1 MRRRLR
7 ESIFHMTM
15 TRQRTT
21 EIWTLVATILASSM
35 AFIDGT
41 ALNVALP
48 ALQAELHADGAQ
60 LLWIVNAYLLVL
72 AALILL
78 GGSLGDHYGRKRIFG
93 LGIMIFTLASLACGL
108 APTINFLLVMR
119 VIQGAGGALM
129 VPGSLAIITAVFRQE
144 RRGQAIGLWS
154 AFSTLTTIMGP
165 AIGGVLAG
173 AGLWRFV
180 FFINL
185 PLAVIALFAL
195 TRVPESRDEE
205 APRQL
210 DIPGVALIAA
220 GLGLV
225 TFGAIQL
232 GASARTSGQT
242 IGAIVAIVA
251 GIVALVA
258 FVYVEWHSTH
268 PMVRLDLFRSRVFTG
283 TNVMCVFLYG
293 ALSGATFFLPLNL
306 IQIQGYS
313 ATLAGLTFLPFS
325 LILVVLS
332 PIMGR
337 LVDRLGPRIPLTV
350 GPLIVALGFMVLALP
365 GVTSGP
371 SSYWYTFFPGSIL
384 LGLGMGVTVTPLT
397 TAVMGSVASSHAGV
411 ASGVNNAVTRAS
423 QVLALAVLGAIAL
436 FVFTSALEAQAQ
448 NLPIS
453 AQQRQELV
461 QGAGKLGG
469 TPIPPG
475 LDQNAQQQ
483 TQDAI
488 DQSFVQMFRLI
499 TLIAA
504 GMALLAGALAWFI
517 IQPSAAS
524 RKQVAPQPSLA
535 P

>member
-1 MRRRLR
+1 
-7 ESIFHMTM
+7 
-15 TRQRTT
+15 
-21 EIWTLVATILASSM
+21 M

-48 ALQAELHADGAQ
+48 ALQKELHADGAQ
-60 LLWIVNAYLLVL
+60 LLWIVNAYLLTL

-78 GGSLGDHYGRKRIFG
+78 GGSLGDHYGRKRIFT
-93 LGIMIFTLASLACGL
+93 LGIVIFALASLACGL
-108 APTINFLLVMR
+108 APTIGFLLIMR
-119 VIQGAGGALM
+119 VIQGIGGALM
-129 VPGSLAIITAVFRQE
+129 VPGSLAIIEATFRE
-144 RRGQAIGLWS
+144 DRRGQAIGLWS
-154 AFSTLTTIMGP
+154 SFSTLTTIMGP

-185 PLAVIALFAL
+185 PLAAVALFAL
-195 TRVPESRDEE
+195 IRVPETRDED

-210 DIPGVALIAA
+210 DIPGVALVAA
-220 GLGLV
+220 GLGLL

-232 GASARTSGQT
+232 GATARSAGQT
-242 IGAIVAIVA
+242 TGAIVAILA
-251 GIVALVA
+251 GVVALIA
-258 FVYVEWHSTH
+258 FVFVEARSTH
-268 PMVRLDLFRSRVFTG
+268 PLVRLDLFRSRVFTG

-293 ALSGATFFLPLNL
+293 ALSGALFFLPLNL

-313 ATLAGLTFLPFS
+313 ATIAGLALLPFS
-325 LILVVLS
+325 IILAILS

-350 GPLIVALGFMVLALP
+350 GPIVVALGFLALALP
-365 GVTSGP
+365 GITSGP
-371 SSYWYTFFPGSIL
+371 SAYWYTYFPGSIL
-384 LGLGMGVTVTPLT
+384 LGLGMGITVTPLT

-436 FVFTSALEAQAQ
+436 FVFSAALEAHA
-448 NLPIS
+448 NDLPLN

-461 QGAGKLGG
+461 QGAGDLGN

-475 LDQNAQQQ
+475 LGQVAQQKTQNA
-483 TQDAI
+483 I
-488 DQSFVQMFRLI
+488 DESFVQMFRLI
-499 TLIAA
+499 SLIAA

-517 IQPSAAS
+517 VNPAPAS
-524 RKQVAPQPSLA
+524 EKKGKPQPSLA

>member
-1 MRRRLR
+1 MSL
-7 ESIFHMTM
+7 

-48 ALQAELHADGAQ
+48 ALQADLHADGAQ
-60 LLWIVNAYLLVL
+60 LLWIVNAYLLAL
-72 AALILL
+72 ASLILL

-93 LGIMIFTLASLACGL
+93 LGITIFAVASLACGL
-108 APTINFLLVMR
+108 APTVGFLLVMR
-119 VIQGAGGALM
+119 VIQGVGGALM
-129 VPGSLAIITAVFRQE
+129 VPGSLAIITAIFSSG

-154 AFSTLTTIMGP
+154 AFSTLTTIIGP

-173 AGLWRFV
+173 AGLWRYV

-185 PLAVIALFAL
+185 PLAAIALFAL
-195 TRVPESRDEE
+195 IRVPETRDED
-205 APRQL
+205 APRQF
-210 DIPGVALIAA
+210 DIPGVVLVAA
-220 GLGLV
+220 GLGLL
-225 TFGAIQL
+225 TFGSIQL
-232 GASARTSGQT
+232 GGSARSTAQTS
-242 IGAIVAIVA
+242 IAIVAIVA
-251 GIVALVA
+251 GVLALIA
-258 FVYVEWHSTH
+258 FVYVEARSTH
-268 PMVRLDLFRSRVFTG
+268 PLVRLDLFRSRVFTG

-293 ALSGATFFLPLNL
+293 ALSGALFFLPLNL

-313 ATLAGLTFLPFS
+313 ATIAGFTLLPFAI
-325 LILVVLS
+325 ILAIMS

-337 LVDRLGPRIPLTV
+337 LVDRLGPRLPLTI
-350 GPLIVALGFMVLALP
+350 GPLIVALGFALLALP

-371 SSYWYTFFPGSIL
+371 SSYWYTYFPGSVL
-384 LGLGMGVTVTPLT
+384 LGIGMGVTVTPLT

-423 QVLALAVLGAIAL
+423 QVLALAVLGAVAL
-436 FVFTSALEAQAQ
+436 FAFTTALQARA
-448 NLPIS
+448 NDLPLN

-461 QGAGKLGG
+461 QGAGDLGN

-475 LDQNAQQQ
+475 LSQAAQQK
-483 TQDAI
+483 TQAAI

-499 TLIAA
+499 TLIAS

-517 IQPSAAS
+517 IQPAPAS
-524 RKQVAPQPSLA
+524 GKQAAPQPSLA

>member
-1 MRRRLR
+1 M
-7 ESIFHMTM
+7 SV
-15 TRQRTT
+15 TRQRST
-21 EIWTLVATILASSM
+21 ELWTLVATILASSM

-48 ALQAELHADGAQ
+48 ALQKELHADGAQ

-78 GGSLGDHYGRKRIFG
+78 GGSLGDHYGRKRIFS
-93 LGIMIFTLASLACGL
+93 LGIMIFATASLACGL
-108 APTINFLLVMR
+108 APTIGFLLFMR
-119 VIQGAGGALM
+119 VIQGIGGALM
-129 VPGSLAIITAVFRQE
+129 VPGSLAIITAVFREE

-185 PLAVIALFAL
+185 PLAVVALVAL
-195 TRVPESRDEE
+195 IRVPETRDEE

-210 DIPGVALIAA
+210 DIPGVALVAA
-220 GLGLV
+220 GLGLL

-232 GASARTSGQT
+232 GASARSTAQT
-242 IGAIVAIVA
+242 TGAIVAIVV
-251 GIVALVA
+251 GIAALVA
-258 FVYVEWHSTH
+258 FVFVEARSTH

-313 ATLAGLTFLPFS
+313 ATIAGLTFLPFS
-325 LILVVLS
+325 LILVVMS

-337 LVDRLGPRIPLTV
+337 LVDRLGPRLPLTI
-350 GPLIVALGFMVLALP
+350 GPIVVALGFMVLALP
-365 GVTSGP
+365 GVTTGP
-371 SSYWYTFFPGSIL
+371 SAYWYTYFPGSVL
-384 LGLGMGVTVTPLT
+384 LGLGMGITVTPLT
-397 TAVMGSVASSHAGV
+397 TAVMGSVASSHAGT

-436 FVFTSALEAQAQ
+436 FAFSSALESHA
-448 NLPIS
+448 NDLPIS

-461 QGAGKLGG
+461 QGADKLGA

-475 LDQNAQQQ
+475 LDQAAQQK
-483 TQDAI
+483 TRDAI

-499 TLIAA
+499 SLIAA

-517 IQPSAAS
+517 IQPAPA
-524 RKQVAPQPSLA
+524 RGKQPAPQPSLA

>member
-1 MRRRLR
+1 MSL
-7 ESIFHMTM
+7 TK
-15 TRQRTT
+15 QRGV
-21 EIWTLVATILASSM
+21 EFWTLVATILASSM

-48 ALQAELHADGAQ
+48 ALQAELHADGVQ

-72 AALILL
+72 ASLILL

-93 LGIMIFTLASLACGL
+93 LGITIFAAASLACGL
-108 APTINFLLVMR
+108 APTIGFLLFTR
-119 VIQGAGGALM
+119 VIQGIGGALM
-129 VPGSLAIITAVFRQE
+129 VPGSLAIIEATFRE
-144 RRGQAIGLWS
+144 NRRGQAIGLWS
-154 AFSTLTTIMGP
+154 SFSTLTTLAGP

-185 PLAVIALFAL
+185 PLAVVALFAL
-195 TRVPESRDEE
+195 TRVPETRDEE

-210 DIPGVALIAA
+210 DYPGVALVAA
-220 GLGLV
+220 GLGLL

-232 GASARTSGQT
+232 GSTTRSAAQT
-242 IGAIVAIVA
+242 TGAIVALLA

-258 FVYVEWHSTH
+258 FVFVEARSAH
-268 PMVRLDLFRSRVFTG
+268 PLVRLDLFRSRVFTG

-293 ALSGATFFLPLNL
+293 ALSGAIFFLPLNL

-313 ATLAGLTFLPFS
+313 ATIAGITLLPFS
-325 LILVVLS
+325 ILLAILS

-337 LVDRLGPRIPLTV
+337 LTDRLGPRLPLTI
-350 GPLIVALGFMVLALP
+350 GPIVVALGFVLLSLP

-371 SSYWYTFFPGSIL
+371 SSYWYTFFPGSVA
-384 LGLGMGVTVTPLT
+384 LGIGMGITVAPLT
-397 TAVMGSVASSHAGV
+397 TAVMGSVPASHAGV

-436 FVFTSALEAQAQ
+436 FAFSSALASRAQD
-448 NLPIS
+448 LPLT

-461 QGAGKLGG
+461 QGAGDLGN

-475 LDQNAQQQ
+475 LDQSAQQQ
-483 TQDAI
+483 VQNAI

-504 GMALLAGALAWFI
+504 GMALLAGALAWLI
-517 IQPSAAS
+517 VQPSPAS
-524 RKQVAPQPSLA
+524 GKQAAPQPSLA